1 MVHIHRQPA
10 SNNNPVIMFVGKGG
24 VGKTTCAA
32 ATALNYASGGE
43 QTLAIS
49 TDPTPSLL
57 HIFEV
62 DGQRE
67 SGKILDYLHLRE
79 LGMPEVKEMWDKRF
93 GREVYEVFSS
103 LVSIDYAEFVDFIT
117 QVLPGLG
124 DEFMVDYIRE
134 LHEENQYR
142 NIIWDTAPLGQ
153 TLGLLQMPTMLGQ
166 HLKTAPRIYSRLK
179 LGKESKKPILDIISD
194 WEKLSDDDMSFIRH
208 TVRFAM
214 VTIPEALAVRQLDTV
229 FQEFANYELRIEQLI
244 INNVIKDEGSEF
256 LLTKA
261 EQQREYIKILHDRYA
276 DMKIVEIP
284 MFSREIKGMGRL
296 RNLGNYLTEVL
307 EGS

>member
-1 MVHIHRQPA
+1 MVHVHRQPA
-10 SNNNPVIMFVGKGG
+10 SHNNPVIMFVGKGG

-32 ATALNYASGGE
+32 ATALNYTSAGE

-79 LGMPEVKEMWDKRF
+79 LGMPEVKEMWDKKF

-142 NIIWDTAPLGQ
+142 KIIWDTAPLGQ
-153 TLGLLQMPTMLGQ
+153 TLGLLQMPAMLGQ
-166 HLKTAPRIYSRLK
+166 HLKTAPRIYSKLK
-179 LGKESKKPILDIISD
+179 LGKESKKPILDIIND
-194 WEKLSDDDMSFIRH
+194 WEKLSDEDMSFLRH
-208 TVRFAM
+208 TVRFVM
-214 VTIPEALAVRQLDTV
+214 VTIPEALAIRQLDAV
-229 FQEFANYELRIEQLI
+229 FQELDNCGLRIEQLI
-244 INNVIKDEGSEF
+244 INNVIKDESSEF
-256 LLTKA
+256 LLAKA
-261 EQQREYIKILHDRYA
+261 EQQREYIKILHDRYT
-276 DMKIVEIP
+276 DMKIVEVP
-284 MFSREIKGMGRL
+284 MFPHEIKGMERL
-296 RNLGNYLTEVL
+296 RSLGNYLTEIL
-307 EGS
+307 EES

>member
-1 MVHIHRQPA
+1 MTNTYRQLA
-10 SNNNPVIMFVGKGG
+10 VNDNPIIMFMGKGG

-32 ATALNYASGGE
+32 ATALNYASAGE

-62 DGQRE
+62 DSQRK
-67 SGKILDYLHLRE
+67 SGRILDYLHLRE
-79 LGMPEVKEMWDKRF
+79 LGMPEVKEMWDKKF

-103 LVSIDYAEFVDFIT
+103 LVSIDYAQFVDFIT
-117 QVLPGLG
+117 QILPGLG

-134 LHEENQYR
+134 LHKENQYSKV
-142 NIIWDTAPLGQ
+142 IWDTAPLGQ
-153 TLGLLQMPTMLGQ
+153 TLGLLQMPAMLGR

-179 LGKESKKPILDIISD
+179 LGRESKKSILDIIYD
-194 WEKLSDDDMSFIRH
+194 WERLSNEDLYFLRH
-208 TVRFAM
+208 MVRFIM
-214 VTIPEALAVRQLDTV
+214 VTIPEALAVKQLDKV
-229 FQEFANYELRIEQLI
+229 FAEFDKYELKIERLI
-244 INNVIKDEGSEF
+244 INNVVRDGDSQF

-261 EQQREYIKILHDRYA
+261 EQQREYIKILHDKYS

-284 MFSREIKGMGRL
+284 MFPQEIKGMERL
-296 RNLGNYLTEVL
+296 RTLGKYLL
-307 EGS
+307 E

>member
-1 MVHIHRQPA
+1 MTNTYRQLA
-10 SNNNPVIMFVGKGG
+10 VNDNPIIMFMGKGG

-32 ATALNYASGGE
+32 ATALNYASTGE

-62 DGQRE
+62 DSQRK
-67 SGKILDYLHLRE
+67 SGRILDYLHLRE
-79 LGMPEVKEMWDKRF
+79 LGMPEVKEMWDKKF

-103 LVSIDYAEFVDFIT
+103 LVSIDYAQFVDFIT
-117 QVLPGLG
+117 QILPGLG

-134 LHEENQYR
+134 LHKENQYSKV
-142 NIIWDTAPLGQ
+142 IWDTAPLGQ
-153 TLGLLQMPTMLGQ
+153 TLGLLQMPAMLGR

-179 LGKESKKPILDIISD
+179 LGRESKKSILDIIYD
-194 WEKLSDDDMSFIRH
+194 WERLSNEDLYFLRH
-208 TVRFAM
+208 MVRFIM
-214 VTIPEALAVRQLDTV
+214 VTIPEALAVKQLDKV
-229 FQEFANYELRIEQLI
+229 FAEFDKYELKIERLI
-244 INNVIKDEGSEF
+244 INNVVRDGDSQF

-261 EQQREYIKILHDRYA
+261 EQQREYIKILHDKYS

-284 MFSREIKGMGRL
+284 MFPQEIKGMERL
-296 RNLGNYLTEVL
+296 RTLGKYLL
-307 EGS
+307 E

>member
-1 MVHIHRQPA
+1 MTHIYRQPA
-10 SNNNPVIMFVGKGG
+10 PNENPVVMFVGKGG

-32 ATALNYASGGE
+32 ATALNYTSTGE

-67 SGKILDYLHLRE
+67 SGKVLDYLHLRE
-79 LGMPEVKEMWDKRF
+79 LGMPEIKEMWDKKF

-142 NIIWDTAPLGQ
+142 KIVWDTAPLGQ
-153 TLGLLQMPTMLGQ
+153 TLGLLQMPAMLGQ
-166 HLKTAPRIYSRLK
+166 HLKTAPRVYSKLK
-179 LGKESKKPILDIISD
+179 LGKESKKPILDIIND
-194 WEKLSDDDMSFIRH
+194 WEKLSDEDMSFLRH
-208 TVRFAM
+208 TVRFVM
-214 VTIPEALAVRQLDTV
+214 VTIPEALAIRQLDAV
-229 FQEFANYELRIEQLI
+229 FQELDNCGLRIEQLI
-244 INNVIKDEGSEF
+244 INNVIKDESSEF
-256 LLTKA
+256 LLAKA
-261 EQQREYIKILHDRYA
+261 EQQREYIKILHDRYT
-276 DMKIVEIP
+276 DMKIVEVP
-284 MFSREIKGMGRL
+284 MFPHEIKGMERL
-296 RNLGNYLTEVL
+296 RSLGNYLTEIL
-307 EGS
+307 EES

>member
-1 MVHIHRQPA
+1 MTNTYRQLA
-10 SNNNPVIMFVGKGG
+10 VNDNPIIMFMGKGG

-32 ATALNYASGGE
+32 ATALNYASAGE

-62 DGQRE
+62 DSQRK
-67 SGKILDYLHLRE
+67 SGRILDYLHLRE
-79 LGMPEVKEMWDKRF
+79 LGMPEVKEMWDKKF

-103 LVSIDYAEFVDFIT
+103 LVSIDYAQFVDFIT
-117 QVLPGLG
+117 QILPGLG

-134 LHEENQYR
+134 LHKENQYSKV
-142 NIIWDTAPLGQ
+142 IWDTAPLGQ
-153 TLGLLQMPTMLGQ
+153 TLGLLQMPAMLGR

-179 LGKESKKPILDIISD
+179 LGRASKKSVLDIIRD
-194 WEKLSDDDMSFIRH
+194 WEKLSNEDLYFLRH
-208 TVRFAM
+208 MVRFIM
-214 VTIPEALAVRQLDTV
+214 VTIPEALAVKQLDKV
-229 FQEFANYELRIEQLI
+229 FAEFDKYELKIERLI
-244 INNVIKDEGSEF
+244 INNVVRDGDSQF

-261 EQQREYIKILHDRYA
+261 EQQREYIKILHDKYS

-284 MFSREIKGMGRL
+284 MFPQEIKGMERL
-296 RNLGNYLTEVL
+296 RTLGKYLL
-307 EGS
+307 E

>member
-1 MVHIHRQPA
+1 MTNTYRQPA
-10 SNNNPVIMFVGKGG
+10 ANDNPIIMFVGKGG

-32 ATALNYASGGE
+32 ATALNYASTGE

-62 DGQRE
+62 DSQRKSGQ
-67 SGKILDYLHLRE
+67 ILEYLHLRE
-79 LGMPEVKEMWDKRF
+79 LGMPEIKEMWDKKF

-103 LVSIDYAEFVDFIT
+103 LVSIDYAQFVDFIT
-117 QVLPGLG
+117 QVLPGLS

-134 LHEENQYR
+134 LYKENKYSK
-142 NIIWDTAPLGQ
+142 IIWDTAPLGQ
-153 TLGLLQMPTMLGQ
+153 TLGLLQMPAMLGR

-179 LGKESKKPILDIISD
+179 LGKESKKPILDIIND
-194 WEKLSDDDMSFIRH
+194 WEKLSNEDFNFLRH
-208 TVRFAM
+208 MVRFIM
-214 VTIPEALAVRQLDTV
+214 VTIPEALAVKQLDKV
-229 FQEFANYELRIEQLI
+229 FAEFDKYELKIERLI
-244 INNVIKDEGSEF
+244 INNVIKDEDSEF

-261 EQQREYIKILHDRYA
+261 EQQREYIKILHDRYS

-284 MFSREIKGMGRL
+284 MFPQEIKGMERL
-296 RNLGNYLTEVL
+296 RNLGKYLL
-307 EGS
+307 E

>member
-1 MVHIHRQPA
+1 MTNTYRQLA
-10 SNNNPVIMFVGKGG
+10 VNDNPIIMFMGKGG

-32 ATALNYASGGE
+32 ATALNYASAGE

-62 DGQRE
+62 DSQRK
-67 SGKILDYLHLRE
+67 SGRILDYLHLRE
-79 LGMPEVKEMWDKRF
+79 LGMPEVKEMWDKKF

-103 LVSIDYAEFVDFIT
+103 LVAIDYAQFVDFIT
-117 QVLPGLG
+117 QILPGLG

-134 LHEENQYR
+134 LHKENQYSKV
-142 NIIWDTAPLGQ
+142 IWDTAPLGQ
-153 TLGLLQMPTMLGQ
+153 TLGLLQMPAMLGR

-179 LGKESKKPILDIISD
+179 LGRESKKSILDIIYD
-194 WEKLSDDDMSFIRH
+194 WERLSNEDLYFLRH
-208 TVRFAM
+208 MVRFIM
-214 VTIPEALAVRQLDTV
+214 VTIPEALAVKQLDKV
-229 FQEFANYELRIEQLI
+229 FAEFDKYELKIERLI
-244 INNVIKDEGSEF
+244 INNVVRDGDSQF

-261 EQQREYIKILHDRYA
+261 EQQREYIKILHDKYS

-284 MFSREIKGMGRL
+284 MFPQEIKGMERL
-296 RNLGNYLTEVL
+296 RTLGKYLL
-307 EGS
+307 E

>member
-1 MVHIHRQPA
+1 MTNTYRQLA
-10 SNNNPVIMFVGKGG
+10 ANDNPIIMFMGKGG

-32 ATALNYASGGE
+32 ATALNYASAGE

-62 DGQRE
+62 DSQRK
-67 SGKILDYLHLRE
+67 SGRILDYLHLRE
-79 LGMPEVKEMWDKRF
+79 LGMPEVKEMWDKKF

-103 LVSIDYAEFVDFIT
+103 LVSIDYAQFVDFIT
-117 QVLPGLG
+117 QILPGLG

-134 LHEENQYR
+134 LHKENQYSKV
-142 NIIWDTAPLGQ
+142 IWDTAPLGQ
-153 TLGLLQMPTMLGQ
+153 TLGLLQMPAMLGR

-179 LGKESKKPILDIISD
+179 LGRESKKSILDIIYD
-194 WEKLSDDDMSFIRH
+194 WERLSNEDLYFLRH
-208 TVRFAM
+208 MVRFIM
-214 VTIPEALAVRQLDTV
+214 VTIPEALAVKQLDKV
-229 FQEFANYELRIEQLI
+229 FAEFDKYELKIERLI
-244 INNVIKDEGSEF
+244 INNVVRDGDSQF

-261 EQQREYIKILHDRYA
+261 EQQREYIKILHDKYS

-284 MFSREIKGMGRL
+284 MFPQEIKGMERL
-296 RNLGNYLTEVL
+296 RTLGKYLL
-307 EGS
+307 E

>member
-1 MVHIHRQPA
+1 MTNTYRRPA
-10 SNNNPVIMFVGKGG
+10 ANDNPIIMFMGKGG

-32 ATALNYASGGE
+32 ATALNYASTGE

-62 DGQRE
+62 DSQRK
-67 SGKILDYLHLRE
+67 SGRILDYLHLRE
-79 LGMPEVKEMWDKRF
+79 LGMPEVKEMWDKKF

-103 LVSIDYAEFVDFIT
+103 LVAIDYAQFVDFIT
-117 QVLPGLG
+117 QILPGLG

-134 LHEENQYR
+134 LHKENQYSKV
-142 NIIWDTAPLGQ
+142 IWDTAPLGQ
-153 TLGLLQMPTMLGQ
+153 TLGLLQMPAMLGR

-179 LGKESKKPILDIISD
+179 LGKESKKSILDIIYD
-194 WEKLSDDDMSFIRH
+194 WERLSNEDLYFLGH
-208 TVRFAM
+208 TVRFIM
-214 VTIPEALAVRQLDTV
+214 VTIPEALAVKQLDKV
-229 FQEFANYELRIEQLI
+229 FAEFDKYGLKIERLI
-244 INNVIKDEGSEF
+244 INNVVRDGDSQF

-261 EQQREYIKILHDRYA
+261 EQQREYIKILHDKYS

-284 MFSREIKGMGRL
+284 MFPQEIKGMERL
-296 RNLGNYLTEVL
+296 RTLGKYLL
-307 EGS
+307 E

>member
-1 MVHIHRQPA
+1 MMTNTYCQPA
-10 SNNNPVIMFVGKGG
+10 ANDNPIIMFVGKGG

-32 ATALNYASGGE
+32 ATALNYASAGE

-62 DGQRE
+62 DSQQK
-67 SGKILDYLHLRE
+67 SGRILDYLHLRE
-79 LGMPEVKEMWDKRF
+79 LGMPEIKEMWDKKF

-103 LVSIDYAEFVDFIT
+103 LVSIDYTQFVDFIT
-117 QVLPGLG
+117 QILPGLS

-134 LHEENQYR
+134 LHKEKQFSK
-142 NIIWDTAPLGQ
+142 IIWDTAPLGQ
-153 TLGLLQMPTMLGQ
+153 TLGLLQMPAMLGR

-179 LGKESKKPILDIISD
+179 LGKESKKPILDIIND
-194 WEKLSDDDMSFIRH
+194 WERLSNEDLYFLRHKMRFI
-208 TVRFAM
+208 M
-214 VTIPEALAVRQLDTV
+214 VTIPEALAVKQLDKV
-229 FQEFANYELRIEQLI
+229 FAEFDKYELKIERLI
-244 INNVIKDEGSEF
+244 INNVVRDGDSQF

-261 EQQREYIKILHDRYA
+261 EQQREYIKVLHYRYS

-284 MFSREIKGMGRL
+284 MFPQEIKGMERL
-296 RNLGNYLTEVL
+296 RTLGKYLL
-307 EGS
+307 E

>member
-1 MVHIHRQPA
+1 MTNTYRQLA
-10 SNNNPVIMFVGKGG
+10 VNDNPIIMFMGKGG

-32 ATALNYASGGE
+32 ATALNYASTGE

-62 DGQRE
+62 DSQRK
-67 SGKILDYLHLRE
+67 SGRILDYLHLRE
-79 LGMPEVKEMWDKRF
+79 LGMPEVKEMWDKKF

-103 LVSIDYAEFVDFIT
+103 LVSIDYAQFVDFIT
-117 QVLPGLG
+117 QILPGLG

-134 LHEENQYR
+134 LHKENQYSKV
-142 NIIWDTAPLGQ
+142 IWDTAPLGQ
-153 TLGLLQMPTMLGQ
+153 TLGLLQMPAMLGR

-179 LGKESKKPILDIISD
+179 LGRESKKSILDIIYD
-194 WEKLSDDDMSFIRH
+194 WERLSNEDLYFLRH
-208 TVRFAM
+208 MVRFIM
-214 VTIPEALAVRQLDTV
+214 VTIPEALAVKQLDKV
-229 FQEFANYELRIEQLI
+229 FAEFDKYELKIERLI
-244 INNVIKDEGSEF
+244 INNVVRDGDSQF

-261 EQQREYIKILHDRYA
+261 EQQREYIKILHDKYS

-284 MFSREIKGMGRL
+284 MFPQEIKGMERL
-296 RNLGNYLTEVL
+296 RILGKYLL
-307 EGS
+307 E

>member
-1 MVHIHRQPA
+1 
-10 SNNNPVIMFVGKGG
+10 MFVGKGG

-32 ATALNYASGGE
+32 ATALNYAFAGE

-62 DGQRE
+62 DNQRKSGQV
-67 SGKILDYLHLRE
+67 LDYLHLRE
-79 LGMPEVKEMWDKRF
+79 LGMPEIKEMWDKKF

-103 LVSIDYAEFVDFIT
+103 LVSIGYTQFVDFIT

-134 LHEENQYR
+134 LHQEKQFSK
-142 NIIWDTAPLGQ
+142 IIWDTAPLGQ
-153 TLGLLQMPTMLGQ
+153 TLGLLQMPAMLGR

-179 LGKESKKPILDIISD
+179 LGKESKKPILDIIKD
-194 WEKLSDDDMSFIRH
+194 WEKLSSEDITFLG
-208 TVRFAM
+208 TEVRFIM
-214 VTIPEALAVRQLDTV
+214 VTIPEALAVKQLDKV
-229 FQEFANYELRIEQLI
+229 FFEFDKYELKIERLI
-244 INNVIKDEGSEF
+244 INNVIKDEDSEF

-261 EQQREYIKILHDRYA
+261 EQQREYIKILHDRYSN
-276 DMKIVEIP
+276 MKIVEIP
-284 MFSREIKGMGRL
+284 MFPREIKGMERL
-296 RNLGNYLTEVL
+296 RTLGKYLL
-307 EGS
+307 E

>member
-1 MVHIHRQPA
+1 MTNTYRQLA
-10 SNNNPVIMFVGKGG
+10 VNDNPIIMFMGKGG

-32 ATALNYASGGE
+32 ATALNYASTGE

-62 DGQRE
+62 DSQRK
-67 SGKILDYLHLRE
+67 SGRILDYLHLRE
-79 LGMPEVKEMWDKRF
+79 LGMPEVKEMWDKKF

-103 LVSIDYAEFVDFIT
+103 LVAIDYAQFVDFIT
-117 QVLPGLG
+117 QILPGLG

-134 LHEENQYR
+134 LHKENQYSKV
-142 NIIWDTAPLGQ
+142 IWDTAPLGQ
-153 TLGLLQMPTMLGQ
+153 TLGLLQMPAMLGR

-179 LGKESKKPILDIISD
+179 LGRESKKSILDIIYD
-194 WEKLSDDDMSFIRH
+194 WERLSNEDLYFLRH
-208 TVRFAM
+208 MVRFIM
-214 VTIPEALAVRQLDTV
+214 VTIPEALAVKQLDKV
-229 FQEFANYELRIEQLI
+229 FAEFDKYELKIERLI
-244 INNVIKDEGSEF
+244 INNVVRDGDSQF

-261 EQQREYIKILHDRYA
+261 EQQREYIKILHDKYS

-284 MFSREIKGMGRL
+284 MFPQEIKGMERL
-296 RNLGNYLTEVL
+296 RTLGKYLL
-307 EGS
+307 E

>member
-1 MVHIHRQPA
+1 MTNTYRQLA
-10 SNNNPVIMFVGKGG
+10 ANDNPIIMFMGKGG

-32 ATALNYASGGE
+32 ATALNYASTGE

-62 DGQRE
+62 DSQRK
-67 SGKILDYLHLRE
+67 SGRILDYLHLRE
-79 LGMPEVKEMWDKRF
+79 LGMPEVKEMWDKKF

-103 LVSIDYAEFVDFIT
+103 LVSIDYAQFVDFIT
-117 QVLPGLG
+117 QILPGLG

-134 LHEENQYR
+134 LHKENQYSKV
-142 NIIWDTAPLGQ
+142 IWDTAPLGQ
-153 TLGLLQMPTMLGQ
+153 TLGLLQMPAMLGR

-179 LGKESKKPILDIISD
+179 LGRESKKSILDIIYD
-194 WEKLSDDDMSFIRH
+194 WERLSNEDLYFLRH
-208 TVRFAM
+208 MVRFIM
-214 VTIPEALAVRQLDTV
+214 VTIPEALAVKQLDKV
-229 FQEFANYELRIEQLI
+229 FAEFDKYELKIERLI
-244 INNVIKDEGSEF
+244 INNVVRDGDSQF

-261 EQQREYIKILHDRYA
+261 EQQREYIKILHDKYS

-284 MFSREIKGMGRL
+284 MFPQEIKGMERL
-296 RNLGNYLTEVL
+296 RTLGKYLL
-307 EGS
+307 E